1 MKVIFSALSVLSHNM
16 SNFKAVLRS
25 KVHINLSVEIAKT
38 HKYKKQSTQIK
49 IYENISKLFDKYVL
63 FISICMR

>member
-1 MKVIFSALSVLSHNM
+1 MLNNDDMPFVTDLIGKKAYKRMKVIFSALSVLGHNM

-38 HKYKKQSTQIK
+38 HK
-49 IYENISKLFDKYVL
+49 
-63 FISICMR
+63 